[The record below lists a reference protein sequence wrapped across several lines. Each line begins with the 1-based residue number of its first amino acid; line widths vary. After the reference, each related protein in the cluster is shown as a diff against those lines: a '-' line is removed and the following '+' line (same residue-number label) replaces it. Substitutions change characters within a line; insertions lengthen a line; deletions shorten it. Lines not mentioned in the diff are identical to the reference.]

1 MKYHPLF
8 ALLPAVLL
16 LGNAGCCY
24 GMPQAGGSAVVAP
37 GPIVGNDCPK
47 SAPWPCKSG
56 QCLSFAFICDG
67 RKDCI
72 DGYDEDKALC
82 IAKDRPASIIL
93 KHFIMRFHDWLIP
106 KILGNGTP
114 DQIAKLLTEERNV
127 ADYAQKMNLTETQK
141 ETLVRVMEFAREGR
155 VLDLVYE
162 NMPEDAY
169 RETYALFGRIVESGF
184 LGSEGMR
191 NPAQNQI
198 ERI

>member
-1 MKYHPLF
+1 HPLF

-141 ETLVRVMEFAREGR
+141 ETLVRVMEFAAKAASWTSCTRTCPRTPTGR
-155 VLDLVYE
+155 PMLYLAASLKAASLAPRNAKVKSE
-162 NMPEDAY
+162 
-169 RETYALFGRIVESGF
+169 R
-184 LGSEGMR
+184 GSVT
-191 NPAQNQI
+191 
-198 ERI
+198 